1 MSAAISIVHVIQRLR
16 DARELVAHG
25 WPSIAVALAAHPIS
39 TAQARLQEA
48 EAARHTDG
56 QAHPWVQVLTDAL
69 ALVDEA
75 REMWGTTADAMP
87 PMTHDLAPCGRE
99 LRMHLP
105 DARRCAEMGL
115 AWEDPG
121 GLTRPQGLCVV
132 HLAVCLA
139 EWRAEEER
147 LEQRSRQARAE
158 LEQERRHNSQV
169 AARAIWGGQTRRA
182 PEPVKEMRSLRDLA
196 NVSAAFSD
204 WGDEEES

>member
-1 MSAAISIVHVIQRLR
+1 MNLHLVIQRLQ

-25 WPSIAVALAAHPIS
+25 WPSISVALAAHPIS

-48 EAARHTDG
+48 DVARYATG
-56 QAHPWVQVLTDAL
+56 PVSPWFQVLTDAL

-75 REMWGTTADAMP
+75 REAWGNTPDAMP
-87 PMTHDLAPCGRE
+87 PATADIASCAKE
-99 LRMHLP
+99 LRQHLP

-115 AWEDPG
+115 AWEDPA

-147 LEQRSRQARAE
+147 LEHRSRQARAE
-158 LEQERRHNSQV
+158 LEQERRQSAQV
-169 AARAIWGGQTRRA
+169 AARVIWGGQPRKA

-196 NVSAAFSD
+196 SVSAAFSD